1 MVMEQGTIMAISGDY
16 PTPVNVNGF
25 SCKNCTDVDNAKK
38 HIDPA
43 HPKDGPFGINAKNRP
58 DAVERTAA
66 RSFGPTYE
74 GQAAVTFGGQLS
86 AFADRAPTGPPVVIA
101 AGSRV
106 NISV

>member
-1 MVMEQGTIMAISGDY
+1 VEQGKTMAISSDY

-25 SCKNCTDVDNAKK
+25 SCKNCTDVDNAKR

-58 DAVERTAA
+58 DDLDRTAA
-66 RSFGPTYE
+66 RSSDPNFE

-86 AFADRAPTGPPVVIA
+86 AFADRAQTRPTFGIT

-106 NISV
+106 DISV

>member
-1 MVMEQGTIMAISGDY
+1 MAISGDY

-43 HPKDGPFGINAKNRP
+43 HPEDGPFGINAKNRP
-58 DAVERTAA
+58 DAIERNNAK
-66 RSFGPTYE
+66 SLDPTYE

-86 AFADRAPTGPPVVIA
+86 AFADRATARRPVGVS
-101 AGSRV
+101 SRV
-106 NISV
+106 DISV

>member
-1 MVMEQGTIMAISGDY
+1 MAISGDY

-43 HPKDGPFGINAKNRP
+43 HPKDGPFGINAKTRP
-58 DAVERTAA
+58 EEVAQAA
-66 RSFGPTYE
+66 AKPFDPTYD
-74 GQAAVTFGGQLS
+74 GQVAVTFGGQLG
-86 AFADRAPTGPPVVIA
+86 AFADRAQTRPPVGIA

-106 NISV
+106 DISV

>member
-1 MVMEQGTIMAISGDY
+1 MAISGDY

-43 HPKDGPFGINAKNRP
+43 HPEDGPFGINARDHPKPFDRTL
-58 DAVERTAA
+58 DGEVAVI
-66 RSFGPTYE
+66 
-74 GQAAVTFGGQLS
+74 FGGRLS
-86 AFADRAPTGPPVVIA
+86 AFADRVPTRALAGVA

-106 NISV
+106 DISV

>member
-1 MVMEQGTIMAISGDY
+1 MAISGDY

-58 DAVERTAA
+58 EDIERTA
-66 RSFGPTYE
+66 RSFDPTYD
-74 GQAAVTFGGQLS
+74 GQVAVTFGGQLS
-86 AFADRAPTGPPVVIA
+86 AFADRALARPPVGA
-101 AGSRV
+101 ASSRV
-106 NISV
+106 DISV